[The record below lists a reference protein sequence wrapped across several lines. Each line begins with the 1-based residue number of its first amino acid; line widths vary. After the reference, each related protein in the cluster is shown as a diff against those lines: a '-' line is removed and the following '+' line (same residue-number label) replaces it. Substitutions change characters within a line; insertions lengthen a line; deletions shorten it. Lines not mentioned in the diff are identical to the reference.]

1 MKRITTLCIT
11 LFATVCLWAQGA
23 GVEKGVRFE
32 EHFADRTL
40 RVDYIFAGSAT
51 EQDLFVR
58 GLSSSDG
65 WYGRRVNMD
74 RLPVEGDGQLTMTDV
89 ATGEVIYRTS
99 FASLFQEW
107 ITQPEA
113 ATIRKAFEF
122 TLQVPMPK
130 GEADIS
136 LRLANSKMEQLAL
149 LTHRVNPADIL
160 IRRVDE
166 NSVTPHTYLHRGGS
180 PREAID
186 VVIVAEGYT
195 AEDMEV
201 FRGDA
206 QATVDAIFS
215 YEPFASHKERFNFVA
230 VESASKD
237 SGVSLPRAGKW
248 RTTAVGS
255 HFDTFYSDRYLTTSN
270 IFALADLL
278 DGIAWEHII
287 ILANTD
293 TYGGGGIY
301 NSYTLTTAHHP
312 LFAPVVVHEF
322 GHSFGGLADEYFYEQ
337 DDLTMNPLRADREPW
352 QQNITNLA
360 DFESKWADML
370 SDGTPIPTEPTKRA
384 ERNYTVGV
392 YEGGNYVNKGV
403 YRPAVVCRMRDN
415 KATHFCPVC
424 ERALERMIQYNVI
437 ELEN

>member
-1 MKRITTLCIT
+1 MKRIATLCIT
-11 LFATVCLWAQGA
+11 LLATVAIWAQEA

-32 EHFADRTL
+32 EFFAERTL
-40 RVDYIFAGSAT
+40 RVDYIFAGCAT
-51 EQDLFVR
+51 EQSVYLHS
-58 GLSSSDG
+58 LSAAEG
-65 WYGRRVNMD
+65 WCGRRYNLDV
-74 RLPVEGDGQLTMTDV
+74 LPIEGDGQLTMTDV
-89 ATGEVIYRTS
+89 ATGKVIYCTS
-99 FASLFQEW
+99 FSSLFQEW

-113 ATIRKAFEF
+113 ATTSRAFEF
-122 TLQVPMPK
+122 TLQVPMPLA
-130 GEADIS
+130 EADIT

-149 LTHRVNPADIL
+149 HTHRINPADIL
-160 IRRVDE
+160 IRSKVDTTP
-166 NSVTPHTYLHRGGS
+166 TPHIYLHRGGS

-186 VVIVAEGYT
+186 VAIVAEGYT
-195 AEDMEV
+195 AEEMGV
-201 FRGDA
+201 FRRDA
-206 QATVDAIFS
+206 QATVDALFS
-215 YEPFASHKERFNFVA
+215 YEPFASYKDKFNFVA
-230 VESASKD
+230 VESVSKD
-237 SGVSLPRAGKW
+237 SGVSIPRSGEW

-255 HFDTFYSDRYLTTSN
+255 HFDTFYTDRYLTTSN

-360 DFESKWADML
+360 DFGSKWADML
-370 SDGTPIPTEPTKRA
+370 PEGTKVPTEPTKRA
-384 ERNYTVGV
+384 EKNYTVGL
-392 YEGGNYVNKGV
+392 YEGGNYVSKGV

-415 KATHFCPVC
+415 KATRFCPVC
-424 ERALERMIQYNVI
+424 ERALQRMILYNVMQ
-437 ELEN
+437 N